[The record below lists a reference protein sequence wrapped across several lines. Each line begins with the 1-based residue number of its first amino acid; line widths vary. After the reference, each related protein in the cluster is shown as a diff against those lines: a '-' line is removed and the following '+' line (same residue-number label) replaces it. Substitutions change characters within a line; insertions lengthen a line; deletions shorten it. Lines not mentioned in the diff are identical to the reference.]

1 VHAEDWDGEARE
13 QLNRR
18 TMVLDMLYL
27 VGAAEGE
34 HTFLIDAE
42 DGR

>member
-1 VHAEDWDGEARE
+1 
-13 QLNRR
+13 
-18 TMVLDMLYL
+18 MVLDMLYL